1 MQIYGMDK
9 KISDNLELAYI
20 AEDRQSLGHYIK
32 TLNKCVSKVVSERI
46 LVFRYS
52 IVEILIK
59 FNKV

>member
-9 KISDNLELAYI
+9 INPDNLELSNI

-46 LVFRYS
+46 LVFRCS
-52 IVEILIK
+52 IVEI
-59 FNKV
+59 

>member
-9 KISDNLELAYI
+9 KIPDNLELSNI

-46 LVFRYS
+46 LVFRCS
-52 IVEILIK
+52 IVEI
-59 FNKV
+59 